1 MALVP
6 VGVFS
11 VHPAAAFQPQ
21 TERIGQPCSL
31 THQKCISP
39 AVKKGQLLEGL
50 SKNAF
55 SYKMCISTVAF

>member
-6 VGVFS
+6 VGVLS

-21 TERIGQPCSL
+21 TERAEQPHSL

-39 AVKKGQLLEGL
+39 AVEKGQLMWGL
-50 SKNAF
+50 SKNACC
-55 SYKMCISTVAF
+55 YKMCVSTLAF